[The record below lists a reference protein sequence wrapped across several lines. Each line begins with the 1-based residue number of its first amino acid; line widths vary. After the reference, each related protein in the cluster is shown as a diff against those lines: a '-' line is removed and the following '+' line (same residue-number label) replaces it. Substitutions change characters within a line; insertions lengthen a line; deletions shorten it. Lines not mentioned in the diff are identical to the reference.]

1 MPSDQETD
9 RTRRVMLDI
18 ETVGLEIGAAIVE
31 IGAVQ
36 FAPGGQIGETFHRS
50 VSLTSSQE
58 AGLDIDADTVEWWL
72 GEQPEVAAEVLV
84 GGEDLRDALAAFV
97 GWYENVD
104 PSEVWANSPS
114 FDCEQLEHAGEAVGV
129 SMPWEFYQE
138 RDVRTL
144 DALPHSVDL
153 DQQGTEHTA
162 LDDALYQ
169 ARVAGAILAEL
180 GGSTEVA
187 P

>member
-1 MPSDQETD
+1 MSSEESNK

-50 VSLTSSQE
+50 VSLTS
-58 AGLDIDADTVEWWL
+58 
-72 GEQPEVAAEVLV
+72 
-84 GGEDLRDALAAFV
+84 
-97 GWYENVD
+97 
-104 PSEVWANSPS
+104 SEVWANSPS

>member
-1 MPSDQETD
+1 MTSDQETD

-50 VSLTSSQE
+50 ISLTSSQE
-58 AGLDIDADTVEWWL
+58 AGLNIDADTVEWWV
-72 GEQPEVAAEVLV
+72 GEQPEAASEVLV
-84 GGEDLRDALAAFV
+84 GGDDLRDALTAFV
-97 GWYENVD
+97 AWYEGVD

-129 SMPWEFYQE
+129 SMPWEFYEE

-153 DQQGTEHTA
+153 EQNGTEHTA

-180 GGSTEVA
+180 GASKEVA